1 MYDIS
6 KMTNITRLY
15 QIYLMTYDTLRAQ
28 SKSKLGIEQDT
39 LKKLKEIS
47 LQIYTLILDQTYSS
61 IQELKNYGDVYDIY
75 QISSRLDKMVSVIE
89 NLFETKNKLT
99 HKYGEFSIIPL
110 VLENSKDN
118 ISEEK
123 LSILTKRRDI
133 FDTYIKNEGFL
144 KKLKEEIIKLNEE
157 LGNLSNKQDE
167 INSIFTKYEKEL
179 QRFIQISDDFIE
191 LCKDNSID
199 IKQLQSYNDIEFNA
213 YYDNICSSDKDAT
226 EKYNVML
233 SIPVNNDYSDI
244 HYEVKH
250 EMEEAKLRRSL
261 IEIVKEI
268 NGTYSNYEELIKKRE
283 KINKYLKNIEN
294 KELISQL
301 KLLIDRQIRSIQS
314 YHQVELSILNIKDE
328 VSEKQTLVD
337 RLTSDNENLKKDIE
351 YILSLPSIDYVID
364 KTKSSTNNM
373 VIGISDSFI
382 TYTKDRVKN
391 VLLYVYNELNKEN
404 NSIIKNSIDNYF
416 NEKNKEENNSI
427 IKNSIDNYFNEKNKE
442 ENIKYS
448 SNEIIDIKNGYIVYS
463 YDRVIDILR
472 KILNSMN
479 KNTIEVDNTKEH
491 PTLIEDNSNI
501 EKQDNIEVDIS
512 KENIFLD
519 DLKNDDN
526 KDNTL
531 EGSNNSILD
540 ITKENNESSNTI
552 TENIVQ
558 EENNKDNYEFPNID
572 LDNKKD
578 DVILSSDK
586 TIDNEG
592 FWPVKDIDI
601 SVLGIDNLE

>member
-110 VLENSKDN
+110 VLENNKDN

-268 NGTYSNYEELIKKRE
+268 NGAYSNYEELIKKRE

-314 YHQVELSILNIKDE
+314 YHQVELSILNIKEE

-382 TYTKDRVKN
+382 AYTKDRVKN
-391 VLLYVYNELNKEN
+391 VLLYVYNELNK
-404 NSIIKNSIDNYF
+404 
-416 NEKNKEENNSI
+416 ENNSI

-501 EKQDNIEVDIS
+501 EKQDDIEVDIS

>member
-110 VLENSKDN
+110 VLENNKDN

-314 YHQVELSILNIKDE
+314 YHQVELSILNIKDD

-382 TYTKDRVKN
+382 AYTKDRVKN
-391 VLLYVYNELNKEN
+391 VLLYVYNELNK
-404 NSIIKNSIDNYF
+404 
-416 NEKNKEENNSI
+416 ENNSI

-479 KNTIEVDNTKEH
+479 KNTIEVDNTKETH
-491 PTLIEDNSNI
+491 TLIEDNSNI
-501 EKQDNIEVDIS
+501 EKQDDIEVDIS

>member
-268 NGTYSNYEELIKKRE
+268 NGTYFNYEELIKKRE

-314 YHQVELSILNIKDE
+314 YHQVELSILNIKDD

-382 TYTKDRVKN
+382 AYTKDRVKN
-391 VLLYVYNELNKEN
+391 VLLYVYNELNK
-404 NSIIKNSIDNYF
+404 
-416 NEKNKEENNSI
+416 ENNSI

-479 KNTIEVDNTKEH
+479 KNTIEVDNTKETH
-491 PTLIEDNSNI
+491 TLIEDNSNI
-501 EKQDNIEVDIS
+501 EKQDDIEVDIS

-519 DLKNDDN
+519 DLKKDDN

-540 ITKENNESSNTI
+540 IKKENNESSNTI

>member
-144 KKLKEEIIKLNEE
+144 KKIKEEIIKLNEE

-314 YHQVELSILNIKDE
+314 YHQVELSILNIKDD

-382 TYTKDRVKN
+382 AYTKDRVKN

-404 NSIIKNSIDNYF
+404 NSV
-416 NEKNKEENNSI
+416 

-479 KNTIEVDNTKEH
+479 KNTIEVDNTKETH
-491 PTLIEDNSNI
+491 TLIEDNSNI
-501 EKQDNIEVDIS
+501 EKQDDIEVDIS

-519 DLKNDDN
+519 DLKKDDN

-531 EGSNNSILD
+531 EDSNNSILD
-540 ITKENNESSNTI
+540 IKKENNESSNTI

>member
-110 VLENSKDN
+110 VLENNKDN

-191 LCKDNSID
+191 LCQDNSID

-261 IEIVKEI
+261 IAIVKEI

-416 NEKNKEENNSI
+416 NEKNKEEN
-427 IKNSIDNYFNEKNKE
+427 
-442 ENIKYS
+442 IKYS

-501 EKQDNIEVDIS
+501 EKQDDIEVDIS

>member
-75 QISSRLDKMVSVIE
+75 QISSRLDKMVSIIE

-314 YHQVELSILNIKDE
+314 YHQVELSILNIKDD

-382 TYTKDRVKN
+382 AYTKDRVKN
-391 VLLYVYNELNKEN
+391 VLLYVYNELNK
-404 NSIIKNSIDNYF
+404 
-416 NEKNKEENNSI
+416 ENNSI

-479 KNTIEVDNTKEH
+479 KNTIEVDNTKETH
-491 PTLIEDNSNI
+491 TLIEDNSNI
-501 EKQDNIEVDIS
+501 EKQDDIEVDIS

-519 DLKNDDN
+519 DLKKDDN

-531 EGSNNSILD
+531 EDSNNSILD

>member
-314 YHQVELSILNIKDE
+314 YHQVELSILNIKDN

-382 TYTKDRVKN
+382 AYTKDRVKN
-391 VLLYVYNELNKEN
+391 VLLYVYNELNK
-404 NSIIKNSIDNYF
+404 
-416 NEKNKEENNSI
+416 ENNSI

-479 KNTIEVDNTKEH
+479 KNTIEVDNTKETH
-491 PTLIEDNSNI
+491 TLIEDNSNI
-501 EKQDNIEVDIS
+501 EKQDDIEVDIS

-519 DLKNDDN
+519 DLKKDDN

-531 EGSNNSILD
+531 EDSNNSILD

>member
-47 LQIYTLILDQTYSS
+47 LQIYTLIHNQTYSS

-75 QISSRLDKMVSVIE
+75 QVSSRLDKMVSIIE
-89 NLFETKNKLT
+89 NLFDTKNKLT

-110 VLENSKDN
+110 VLEDNKDN
-118 ISEEK
+118 ISEEE

-314 YHQVELSILNIKDE
+314 YHQVELSILNIKEE

-416 NEKNKEENNSI
+416 NEKNKEEN
-427 IKNSIDNYFNEKNKE
+427 
-442 ENIKYS
+442 IKYS

-501 EKQDNIEVDIS
+501 EKQDDIEVDIS

-531 EGSNNSILD
+531 EGNNNSILD

>member
-47 LQIYTLILDQTYSS
+47 LQIYTLILNQTYSS

-110 VLENSKDN
+110 VLENNKDN

-144 KKLKEEIIKLNEE
+144 KELKEEIIKLNEE

-337 RLTSDNENLKKDIE
+337 RLTSDNENLKKDIG

-416 NEKNKEENNSI
+416 NEKNKEENN
-427 IKNSIDNYFNEKNKE
+427 
-442 ENIKYS
+442 KYS

-479 KNTIEVDNTKEH
+479 KNTIEADNTKETH
-491 PTLIEDNSNI
+491 TLIEDNSNI
-501 EKQDNIEVDIS
+501 EKQDDIEVDIT

-531 EGSNNSILD
+531 EGSDNSILD

>member
-314 YHQVELSILNIKDE
+314 YHQVELSILNIKDD

-382 TYTKDRVKN
+382 AYTKDRVKN
-391 VLLYVYNELNKEN
+391 VLLYVYNELNK
-404 NSIIKNSIDNYF
+404 
-416 NEKNKEENNSI
+416 ENNSI

-479 KNTIEVDNTKEH
+479 KNTIEADNTKETH
-491 PTLIEDNSNI
+491 TLIEDNSNI

-519 DLKNDDN
+519 DLKKDDN

-531 EGSNNSILD
+531 EDSNNSILD

>member
-75 QISSRLDKMVSVIE
+75 QISSRLDKMVSIIE
-89 NLFETKNKLT
+89 NLFDTKNKLT

-110 VLENSKDN
+110 VLEDNKDN

-314 YHQVELSILNIKDE
+314 YHQVELSILNIKEE

-416 NEKNKEENNSI
+416 NEKNKEEN
-427 IKNSIDNYFNEKNKE
+427 
-442 ENIKYS
+442 IKYS

-501 EKQDNIEVDIS
+501 EKQDDIEVDIS

>member
-110 VLENSKDN
+110 VLENNKDN

-261 IEIVKEI
+261 IEIVKDI

-314 YHQVELSILNIKDE
+314 YHQVELSILNIKDD

-382 TYTKDRVKN
+382 AYTKDRVKN
-391 VLLYVYNELNKEN
+391 VLLYVYNELNK
-404 NSIIKNSIDNYF
+404 
-416 NEKNKEENNSI
+416 ENNSI

-479 KNTIEVDNTKEH
+479 KNTIEVDNTKETH
-491 PTLIEDNSNI
+491 TLIEDNSNI
-501 EKQDNIEVDIS
+501 EKQDDIEVDIS

-519 DLKNDDN
+519 DLKKDDN

-531 EGSNNSILD
+531 EDSNNSILD

>member
-47 LQIYTLILDQTYSS
+47 LQIYTLILNQTYSS

-110 VLENSKDN
+110 VLENNKDN

-144 KKLKEEIIKLNEE
+144 KELKEEIIKLNEE

-244 HYEVKH
+244 HYEVKQ

-337 RLTSDNENLKKDIE
+337 RLTSDNENLKKDIG

-382 TYTKDRVKN
+382 AYTKDRVKN

-416 NEKNKEENNSI
+416 NEKNKEENN
-427 IKNSIDNYFNEKNKE
+427 
-442 ENIKYS
+442 KYS

-479 KNTIEVDNTKEH
+479 KNTIEVDNTKETH
-491 PTLIEDNSNI
+491 TLIEDNSNN
-501 EKQDNIEVDIS
+501 EKQDDIEVDIS

>member
-75 QISSRLDKMVSVIE
+75 QISSRLDKMVSIIE
-89 NLFETKNKLT
+89 NLFDTKNKLT

-110 VLENSKDN
+110 VLEDNKDN
-118 ISEEK
+118 ISEEE

-268 NGTYSNYEELIKKRE
+268 NGAYSNYEELIKKRE

-314 YHQVELSILNIKDE
+314 YHQVELSILNIKDD

-416 NEKNKEENNSI
+416 NEKNKEEN
-427 IKNSIDNYFNEKNKE
+427 
-442 ENIKYS
+442 IKYS

-501 EKQDNIEVDIS
+501 EKQDDIEVDIS

>member
-110 VLENSKDN
+110 VLENNKDN

-123 LSILTKRRDI
+123 LSILTKRRDA

-416 NEKNKEENNSI
+416 NEKNKEEN
-427 IKNSIDNYFNEKNKE
+427 
-442 ENIKYS
+442 IKYS

-501 EKQDNIEVDIS
+501 EKQDDIEVDIS

>member
-110 VLENSKDN
+110 VLENNKDN

-268 NGTYSNYEELIKKRE
+268 NGAYSNYEELIKKRE

-314 YHQVELSILNIKDE
+314 YHQVELSILNIKEE

-416 NEKNKEENNSI
+416 NEKNKEEN
-427 IKNSIDNYFNEKNKE
+427 
-442 ENIKYS
+442 IKYS

-479 KNTIEVDNTKEH
+479 KNTIEVDNTKETH
-491 PTLIEDNSNI
+491 TLIEDNSNI
-501 EKQDNIEVDIS
+501 EKQDDIEVDIS

>member
-110 VLENSKDN
+110 VLENNKDN

-314 YHQVELSILNIKDE
+314 YHQVELSILNIKEE

-382 TYTKDRVKN
+382 NYTKDRVKN
-391 VLLYVYNELNKEN
+391 VLLYVYNELNK
-404 NSIIKNSIDNYF
+404 
-416 NEKNKEENNSI
+416 ENNSI

-501 EKQDNIEVDIS
+501 EKQDDIEVDIS

>member
-75 QISSRLDKMVSVIE
+75 QVSSRLDKMVSIIE
-89 NLFETKNKLT
+89 NLFDTKNKLT

-110 VLENSKDN
+110 VLEDNKDN
-118 ISEEK
+118 ISEEE

-191 LCKDNSID
+191 LCQDNSID

-416 NEKNKEENNSI
+416 NEKNKEEN
-427 IKNSIDNYFNEKNKE
+427 
-442 ENIKYS
+442 IKYS

-501 EKQDNIEVDIS
+501 EKQDDIEVDIS

>member
-110 VLENSKDN
+110 VLENNKDN

-268 NGTYSNYEELIKKRE
+268 NGAYSNYEELIKKRE

-314 YHQVELSILNIKDE
+314 YHQVELSILNIKDD

-382 TYTKDRVKN
+382 AYTKDRVKN
-391 VLLYVYNELNKEN
+391 VLLYVYNELNK
-404 NSIIKNSIDNYF
+404 
-416 NEKNKEENNSI
+416 ENNSI

-479 KNTIEVDNTKEH
+479 KNTIEVDNTKETH
-491 PTLIEDNSNI
+491 TLIEDNSNI
-501 EKQDNIEVDIS
+501 EKQDDIEVDIS

-519 DLKNDDN
+519 DLKKDGN

-531 EGSNNSILD
+531 EDSNNSILD

>member
-301 KLLIDRQIRSIQS
+301 KLLIYRQIRSIQS
-314 YHQVELSILNIKDE
+314 YHQVELSILNIKDD

-382 TYTKDRVKN
+382 AYTKDRVKN
-391 VLLYVYNELNKEN
+391 VLLYVYNELNK
-404 NSIIKNSIDNYF
+404 
-416 NEKNKEENNSI
+416 ENNSI

-479 KNTIEVDNTKEH
+479 KNTIEVDNTKETH
-491 PTLIEDNSNI
+491 TLIEDNSNI
-501 EKQDNIEVDIS
+501 EKQDDIEVDIS

-519 DLKNDDN
+519 DLKKDDN

-531 EGSNNSILD
+531 EDSNNSILD

>member
-47 LQIYTLILDQTYSS
+47 LQIYTLIHNQTYSS

-75 QISSRLDKMVSVIE
+75 QVSSRLDKMVSIIE
-89 NLFETKNKLT
+89 NLFDTKNKLT

-110 VLENSKDN
+110 VLEDNKDN
-118 ISEEK
+118 ISEEE

-416 NEKNKEENNSI
+416 NEKNKEEN
-427 IKNSIDNYFNEKNKE
+427 
-442 ENIKYS
+442 IKYS

-501 EKQDNIEVDIS
+501 EKQDDIEVDIS

>member
-110 VLENSKDN
+110 VLENNKDN

-191 LCKDNSID
+191 LCQDNSID

-314 YHQVELSILNIKDE
+314 YHQVELSILNIKDD

-416 NEKNKEENNSI
+416 NEKNKEEN
-427 IKNSIDNYFNEKNKE
+427 
-442 ENIKYS
+442 IKYS

-479 KNTIEVDNTKEH
+479 KNTIEVDNTKETH
-491 PTLIEDNSNI
+491 TLIEDNSNI
-501 EKQDNIEVDIS
+501 EKQDDIEVDIS

>member
-314 YHQVELSILNIKDE
+314 YHQVELSILNIKDD

-382 TYTKDRVKN
+382 AYTKDRVKN
-391 VLLYVYNELNKEN
+391 VLLYVYNELNK
-404 NSIIKNSIDNYF
+404 
-416 NEKNKEENNSI
+416 ENNSI

-479 KNTIEVDNTKEH
+479 KNTIEVDNTKETH
-491 PTLIEDNSNI
+491 TLIEDNSNI
-501 EKQDNIEVDIS
+501 EKQDDIEVDIS

-519 DLKNDDN
+519 DLKKDDN

-531 EGSNNSILD
+531 EDSNNSILD

>member
-47 LQIYTLILDQTYSS
+47 LQIYTLILNQTYSS

-110 VLENSKDN
+110 VLENNKDN

-144 KKLKEEIIKLNEE
+144 KELKEEIIKLNEE

-337 RLTSDNENLKKDIE
+337 RLTSDNENLKKDIG

-382 TYTKDRVKN
+382 AYTKDRVKN

-416 NEKNKEENNSI
+416 NEKNKEENN
-427 IKNSIDNYFNEKNKE
+427 
-442 ENIKYS
+442 KYS

-479 KNTIEVDNTKEH
+479 KNTIEVDNTKETH
-491 PTLIEDNSNI
+491 TLIEDNSNI
-501 EKQDNIEVDIS
+501 EKQDDIEVDIS

-552 TENIVQ
+552 TKNIVQ

>member
-416 NEKNKEENNSI
+416 NEKNKEEN
-427 IKNSIDNYFNEKNKE
+427 
-442 ENIKYS
+442 IKYS

-479 KNTIEVDNTKEH
+479 KNTIEVDNTKETH
-491 PTLIEDNSNI
+491 TLIEDNSNI
-501 EKQDNIEVDIS
+501 EKQDDIEVDIS

-519 DLKNDDN
+519 DLKKDDN
-526 KDNTL
+526 KDNNL
-531 EGSNNSILD
+531 EDSNNSILD

>member
-1 MYDIS
+1 M
-6 KMTNITRLY
+6 
-15 QIYLMTYDTLRAQ
+15 
-28 SKSKLGIEQDT
+28 
-39 LKKLKEIS
+39 
-47 LQIYTLILDQTYSS
+47 
-61 IQELKNYGDVYDIY
+61 
-75 QISSRLDKMVSVIE
+75 
-89 NLFETKNKLT
+89 
-99 HKYGEFSIIPL
+99 
-110 VLENSKDN
+110 
-118 ISEEK
+118 
-123 LSILTKRRDI
+123 
-133 FDTYIKNEGFL
+133 
-144 KKLKEEIIKLNEE
+144 
-157 LGNLSNKQDE
+157 
-167 INSIFTKYEKEL
+167 

-314 YHQVELSILNIKDE
+314 YHQVELSILNIKDD

-382 TYTKDRVKN
+382 AYTKDRVKN
-391 VLLYVYNELNKEN
+391 VLLYVYNELNK
-404 NSIIKNSIDNYF
+404 
-416 NEKNKEENNSI
+416 ENNSI

-479 KNTIEVDNTKEH
+479 KNTIEVDNTKETH
-491 PTLIEDNSNI
+491 TLIEDNSNI
-501 EKQDNIEVDIS
+501 EKQDDIEVDIS

-531 EGSNNSILD
+531 EDSNNSILD

>member
-110 VLENSKDN
+110 VLENNKDN

-337 RLTSDNENLKKDIE
+337 RLTSDNENLKKNIE

-416 NEKNKEENNSI
+416 N
-427 IKNSIDNYFNEKNKE
+427 DKNKE

-501 EKQDNIEVDIS
+501 EKQDDIEVDIS

>member
-314 YHQVELSILNIKDE
+314 YHQVELSILNIKEE

-416 NEKNKEENNSI
+416 NEKNKEEN
-427 IKNSIDNYFNEKNKE
+427 
-442 ENIKYS
+442 IKYS

-491 PTLIEDNSNI
+491 PTLIEDNNNI
-501 EKQDNIEVDIS
+501 EKQDDIEVDIS

>member
-47 LQIYTLILDQTYSS
+47 LQIYTLILNQTYSS

-110 VLENSKDN
+110 VLENNKDN

-144 KKLKEEIIKLNEE
+144 KELKEEIIKLNEE

-337 RLTSDNENLKKDIE
+337 RLTSDNENLKKDIG

-382 TYTKDRVKN
+382 AYTKDRVKN

-416 NEKNKEENNSI
+416 NEKNKEENN
-427 IKNSIDNYFNEKNKE
+427 
-442 ENIKYS
+442 KYS

-479 KNTIEVDNTKEH
+479 KNTIEVDNTKETH
-491 PTLIEDNSNI
+491 TLIEDNSNN
-501 EKQDNIEVDIS
+501 EKQDDIEVDIS

>member
-110 VLENSKDN
+110 VLENNKDN

-314 YHQVELSILNIKDE
+314 YHQVELSILNIKDD

-382 TYTKDRVKN
+382 AYTKDRVKN
-391 VLLYVYNELNKEN
+391 VLLYVYNELNK
-404 NSIIKNSIDNYF
+404 
-416 NEKNKEENNSI
+416 ENNSI

-501 EKQDNIEVDIS
+501 EKQDDIEVDIS

-519 DLKNDDN
+519 DLKKDDN

-531 EGSNNSILD
+531 EDSNNSILD

>member
-47 LQIYTLILDQTYSS
+47 LHIYTLILDQTYSS

-416 NEKNKEENNSI
+416 NEKNKEEN
-427 IKNSIDNYFNEKNKE
+427 
-442 ENIKYS
+442 IKYS

-501 EKQDNIEVDIS
+501 EKQDDIEVDIS

>member
-110 VLENSKDN
+110 VLENNKDN

-314 YHQVELSILNIKDE
+314 YHQVELSILNIKDD

-382 TYTKDRVKN
+382 AYTKDRVKN
-391 VLLYVYNELNKEN
+391 VLLYVYNELNK
-404 NSIIKNSIDNYF
+404 
-416 NEKNKEENNSI
+416 ENNSI

-479 KNTIEVDNTKEH
+479 KNTIEVDNTKETH
-491 PTLIEDNSNI
+491 TLIEDNSNI
-501 EKQDNIEVDIS
+501 EKQDDIEVDIS

-519 DLKNDDN
+519 DLKKDDN

-531 EGSNNSILD
+531 EDSNNSILD

>member
-110 VLENSKDN
+110 VLENNKDN

-382 TYTKDRVKN
+382 AYTKDRVKN
-391 VLLYVYNELNKEN
+391 VLLYVYNELNK
-404 NSIIKNSIDNYF
+404 
-416 NEKNKEENNSI
+416 ENNSI

-479 KNTIEVDNTKEH
+479 KNTIEVDNTKETH
-491 PTLIEDNSNI
+491 TLIEDNSNI
-501 EKQDNIEVDIS
+501 EKQDDIEVDIS

>member
-110 VLENSKDN
+110 VLENNKDN

-123 LSILTKRRDI
+123 LSILTKRRDA

-416 NEKNKEENNSI
+416 NEKNKEEN
-427 IKNSIDNYFNEKNKE
+427 
-442 ENIKYS
+442 IKYS

-501 EKQDNIEVDIS
+501 EKQDDIEVDIS

-578 DVILSSDK
+578 DVILTSDK

>member
-75 QISSRLDKMVSVIE
+75 QVSSRLDKMVSVIE

-314 YHQVELSILNIKDE
+314 YHQVELSILNIKDD

-382 TYTKDRVKN
+382 AYTKDRVKN
-391 VLLYVYNELNKEN
+391 VLLYVYNELNK
-404 NSIIKNSIDNYF
+404 
-416 NEKNKEENNSI
+416 ENNSI

-501 EKQDNIEVDIS
+501 EKQDDIEVDIS

>member
-110 VLENSKDN
+110 VLENNKDN

-268 NGTYSNYEELIKKRE
+268 NGAYSNYEELIKKRE

-314 YHQVELSILNIKDE
+314 YHQVELSILNIKDD

-382 TYTKDRVKN
+382 AYTKDRVKN
-391 VLLYVYNELNKEN
+391 VLLYVYNELNK
-404 NSIIKNSIDNYF
+404 
-416 NEKNKEENNSI
+416 ENNSI

-479 KNTIEVDNTKEH
+479 KNTIEVDNTKETH
-491 PTLIEDNSNI
+491 TLIEDNSNI
-501 EKQDNIEVDIS
+501 EKQDDIEVDIS

-519 DLKNDDN
+519 DLKKDDN

-531 EGSNNSILD
+531 EDSNNSILD

>member
-416 NEKNKEENNSI
+416 NEKNKEEN
-427 IKNSIDNYFNEKNKE
+427 
-442 ENIKYS
+442 IKYS

-501 EKQDNIEVDIS
+501 EKQDDIEVDIS

-519 DLKNDDN
+519 DLKKDDN

-531 EGSNNSILD
+531 EDSNNSILD

-558 EENNKDNYEFPNID
+558 EDNNKDNYEFPNID

>member
-110 VLENSKDN
+110 VLENNKDN

-123 LSILTKRRDI
+123 LSILTKRRDA

-416 NEKNKEENNSI
+416 NEKNKEEN
-427 IKNSIDNYFNEKNKE
+427 
-442 ENIKYS
+442 IKYS

-501 EKQDNIEVDIS
+501 EKQDDIEVDIS

-558 EENNKDNYEFPNID
+558 EESNKDNYEFPNID

>member
-314 YHQVELSILNIKDE
+314 YHQVELSILNIKDD

-337 RLTSDNENLKKDIE
+337 RLTGDNENLKKDIE

-382 TYTKDRVKN
+382 AYTKDRVKN
-391 VLLYVYNELNKEN
+391 VLLYVYNELNK
-404 NSIIKNSIDNYF
+404 
-416 NEKNKEENNSI
+416 ENNSI

-479 KNTIEVDNTKEH
+479 KNTIEVDNTKETH
-491 PTLIEDNSNI
+491 TLIEDNSNI
-501 EKQDNIEVDIS
+501 EKQDDIEVDIS

-519 DLKNDDN
+519 DLKKDDN

-531 EGSNNSILD
+531 EDSNNSILD

>member
-314 YHQVELSILNIKDE
+314 YHQVELSILNIKDD

-382 TYTKDRVKN
+382 AYTKDRVKN
-391 VLLYVYNELNKEN
+391 VLLYVYNELNK
-404 NSIIKNSIDNYF
+404 
-416 NEKNKEENNSI
+416 ENNSI

-501 EKQDNIEVDIS
+501 EKQDDIEVDIS

-519 DLKNDDN
+519 DLKKDDN